1 MRLVRENDTSE
12 WLDLLLPQRSL
23 YILRF
28 GISTVTA
35 GDVSGFIFLFIWQLK
50 YVMIKVF
57 VVVKMF

>member
-28 GISTVTA
+28 GISTV
-35 GDVSGFIFLFIWQLK
+35 SGFIFLFIWQLK
-50 YVMIKVF
+50 YVIIKVF
-57 VVVKMF
+57 GVVKMF